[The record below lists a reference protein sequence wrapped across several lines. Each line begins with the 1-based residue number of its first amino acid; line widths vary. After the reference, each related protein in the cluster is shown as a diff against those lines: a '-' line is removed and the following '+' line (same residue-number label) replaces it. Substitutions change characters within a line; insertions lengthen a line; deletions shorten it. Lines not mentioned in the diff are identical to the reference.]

1 MVPLGTEALRIA
13 RGTMK
18 SGTQA
23 KTACCSE
30 GAVDSDAGGRSRI
43 VCGGGFKSMLNPAM
57 SFCVLSQEFHTGQRA
72 GPHLIMLPGAAG
84 SPEGPSR
91 AVFLFWT
98 YFYCFLLKMP
108 GL

>member
-1 MVPLGTEALRIA
+1 MVPLATEALRIA

-23 KTACCSE
+23 NE

-43 VCGGGFKSMLNPAM
+43 VWGGGGFKSMLNPAM

-72 GPHLIMLPGAAG
+72 VPHLIMLPGAAG
-84 SPEGPSR
+84 SPEGPGR
-91 AVFLFWT
+91 AVFLFWI
-98 YFYCFLLKMP
+98 YFYCFLLEMP